1 MLIALNVIRMPPI
14 KLLAIPIII
23 HQLRVLRILRRRLRD
38 VSHAVDNALDL
49 RIVQARRMLAPS
61 VR

>member
-14 KLLAIPIII
+14 KLLAVTIII
-23 HQLRVLRILRRRLRD
+23 HQLRVLCILRRRLRD